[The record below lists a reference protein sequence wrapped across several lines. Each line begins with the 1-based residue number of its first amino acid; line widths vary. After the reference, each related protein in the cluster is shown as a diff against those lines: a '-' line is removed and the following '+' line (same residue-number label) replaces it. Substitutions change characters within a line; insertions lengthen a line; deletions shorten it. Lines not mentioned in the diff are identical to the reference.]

1 MLWVVLWRQALDLL
15 RTNKLVLEGFAISYT
30 SCDHHHHH
38 HQLLYLDVIIITI
51 IIIKWS
57 TLMWSVSIFCQS
69 PSHHLLYHFISQS
82 QTRGLPENFGFWLCS
97 CFSTYCFIMYL
108 FVFLADIQETWDSI
122 IFQWFL
128 SIFYPPSQKVKY
140 IWRRILFKK
149 RTKWLSSVEIF
160 KHPNFLLWIPE
171 STESLFFFATINIT
185 WNQQTISSCVE
196 KKHNSFYNWHFH
208 FIREM
213 MFFVWLYS
221 KLFHSCQLSTSFL
234 FINGAKSTIV
244 RNVRRT
250 KRRTII
256 LLGIVQF
263 FWTLL

>member
-15 RTNKLVLEGFAISYT
+15 RTNKLILEGSFKAFGHQLLVIALMWPS
-30 SCDHHHHH
+30 SSSAGLPWCDRHHHHH
-38 HQLLYLDVIIITI
+38 HQLFYLDGIATTMV
-51 IIIKWS
+51 IIKWS

-196 KKHNSFYNWHFH
+196 KQHNSFTIDIFLLFVKLCFSCGCTASYTRVVNW
-208 FIREM
+208 
-213 MFFVWLYS
+213 
-221 KLFHSCQLSTSFL
+221 
-234 FINGAKSTIV
+234 V
-244 RNVRRT
+244 RPS
-250 KRRTII
+250 
-256 LLGIVQF
+256 
-263 FWTLL
+263 TLLTEQSQL